1 MPKSLDDIT
10 DAEIEEIKTMAA
22 VFFTPKEIALVLE
35 VDANE
40 FIEACTAE
48 GNKFYNAFAGGR
60 LKSEFE
66 LRLSIVK
73 LAKSGSSPAQTMSM
87 EMLKNS
93 QMKMMHQ

>member
-1 MPKSLDDIT
+1 MQKCLDDIT
-10 DAEIEEIKTMAA
+10 DAEMEEIKTMAA

-35 VDANE
+35 VDVKE
-40 FIEACTAE
+40 FNEACTSE

-73 LAKSGSSPAQTMSM
+73 LAKSGSSPAQTMSLD
-87 EMLKNS
+87 MLKTS
-93 QMKMMHQ
+93 QMKMMDL